1 VRGRRVSV
9 DAAAHEENMAA
20 LHSLYNAT
28 GGANWVHKTNWF
40 HGNPC
45 DTHKRWYGVYCN
57 DKGYV

>member
-1 VRGRRVSV
+1 
-9 DAAAHEENMAA
+9 MAA